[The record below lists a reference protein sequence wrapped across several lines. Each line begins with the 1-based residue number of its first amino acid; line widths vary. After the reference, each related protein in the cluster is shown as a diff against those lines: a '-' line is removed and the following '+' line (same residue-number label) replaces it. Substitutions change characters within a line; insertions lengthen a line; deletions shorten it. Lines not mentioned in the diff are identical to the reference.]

1 MGISFTASLFLALG
15 IIHPVNMLFSALPED
30 MEGSGYDLD
39 SSGSGDWSGQVLS
52 GNIQDDLSSKDV
64 FPANTGHGAKNS
76 FHGSPVLPF
85 DSAHWPAKDSGSGFI
100 LLENSKG
107 FLGNKD
113 IVAGVIAGGVSGGL
127 IAAALVAI
135 LIYKW
140 HKKNDGGYILGQQR
154 G

>member
-1 MGISFTASLFLALG
+1 MTAAMIQLTLYPLFMSLFLFKPTQP
-15 IIHPVNMLFSALPED
+15 IYSCSLFA
-30 MEGSGYDLD
+30 
-39 SSGSGDWSGQVLS
+39 VLS

-107 FLGNKD
+107 FLENKD

-140 HKKNDGGYILGQQR
+140 HKKNDVGYILGQQR
-154 G
+154 GRDEDYHKPKRQEVVV